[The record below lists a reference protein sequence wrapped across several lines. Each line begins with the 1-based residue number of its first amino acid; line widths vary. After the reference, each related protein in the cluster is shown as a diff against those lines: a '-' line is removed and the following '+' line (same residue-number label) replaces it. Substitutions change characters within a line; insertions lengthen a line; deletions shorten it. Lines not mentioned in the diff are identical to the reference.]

1 MEIVSFDSRGLP
13 RNKMTTET
21 RSRILIVDD
30 EADLNMLFR
39 LTLER
44 YGFKI
49 DTYTSPLLALS
60 DFKPGFYDLAVLDIK
75 MPQMDGFE
83 LYKELKKKDN
93 KLKICFLTASEMYYE
108 KFRKQEYES
117 MDKNLFIRK
126 PISNED
132 LVEKL
137 NEIIAEEKYVNSY

>member
-1 MEIVSFDSRGLP
+1 MEIVSLDSRSLP
-13 RNKMTTET
+13 RNKMITKS
-21 RSRILIVDD
+21 RGRILIVDD
-30 EADLNMLFR
+30 EPDLNMLFR
-39 LTLER
+39 LTLGR

-93 KLKICFLTASEMYYE
+93 KVKICFLTASEMYYE

-137 NEIIAEEKYVNSY
+137 NEIIAEEKNVM

>member
-1 MEIVSFDSRGLP
+1 MEIVPLDSKSLSQ
-13 RNKMTTET
+13 NKMITET
-21 RSRILIVDD
+21 RGRILIVDD

-60 DFKPGFYDLAVLDIK
+60 DFKPGFYDLVVLDIK

-93 KLKICFLTASEMYYE
+93 SLKICFLTASEMYYE

-126 PISNED
+126 PISNKD

-137 NEIIAEEKYVNSY
+137 NKIIVEEKNVM